1 MGVEAVVCIYIAV
14 SELLCLIKIYYALT
28 ESYEEDR
35 RKVQEYTTLKSSRYG
50 EFFSCIVQ

>member
-1 MGVEAVVCIYIAV
+1 MRDRLYP
-14 SELLCLIKIYYALT
+14 IKIYYALT

-35 RKVQEYTTLKSSRYG
+35 RKVQEYTTLKSGRYG